1 MTAHDD
7 VTQKDQ
13 FLLTSLPFNKRLF
26 WSNHFELCNI
36 MRVGREQHLVYNFE
50 KVQITLSKILSS
62 SDISIKSQGS

>member
-1 MTAHDD
+1 MTTNDY

-26 WSNHFELCNI
+26 GSNHFELCNF
-36 MRVGREQHLVYNFE
+36 MRKQHIVFVYNFE

-62 SDISIKSQGS
+62 SDLSIKSQGR